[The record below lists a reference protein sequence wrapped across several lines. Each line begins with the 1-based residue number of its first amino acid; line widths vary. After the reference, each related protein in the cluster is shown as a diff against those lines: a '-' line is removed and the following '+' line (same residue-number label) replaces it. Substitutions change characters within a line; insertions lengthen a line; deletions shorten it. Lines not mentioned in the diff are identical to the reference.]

1 MLGYS
6 RAMHKIAP
14 SLLLL
19 SSLVAGITT
28 VHAQSPTPRP
38 APLLQPAP
46 VRIAPPDPAL
56 RAAFDTAAGSSG
68 LDDLALAGFSSQ
80 PLAGWLEYV
89 ALRGRMDTL
98 PLARGNAFLAAHRG
112 EPVAA
117 AFRNDWLSAL
127 ARRNEW
133 QAFLDQWDAGIDG
146 AALRCLRLQAL
157 MAVNRADTQ
166 WTADAQALWRSSGRS
181 LPAQCDP
188 PFALLAAQGGL
199 TDALRWERFDRAAA
213 DAQGGVMRAIA
224 AGLPSADA
232 ALALQ
237 YAAYL
242 DAPEAAVDAWPK
254 TARSRLVASTALAK
268 LAKTDP
274 ARAEML
280 LPGVAKAL
288 AFGEDDNARVL
299 YQVALWSVASYLPD
313 SARRLANVPA
323 SAYDDSLHEWR
334 VREAL
339 SRSDWAAALA
349 AIKRMPDAQR
359 NDSRWL
365 YFAARTSELTGDVAA
380 AKSLYAQAA
389 RKPDFHGFLAADR
402 LDQPYALCPWLPAPT
417 PALKQAVARDP
428 NIVRA
433 VQLFQL
439 DRRGW
444 AAREWNAALARFSD
458 EQRRLAV
465 EVAQDN
471 GWFDRGV
478 FGLVNVDG
486 KRFPEEQHLY
496 RLRFP
501 LHHDA
506 TIRREAAR
514 NGLDPAWV
522 AAEIRAESVFDPSA
536 RSSADARGLMQVVPA
551 TGAAIAA
558 KIGQP
563 WNGADTLFD
572 PDANIAI
579 GTAYLRQLMD
589 RYGGKPYQVIAG
601 YNAGPTPLNRWVSQR
616 PTMDPDFWIETIS
629 YKETREYV
637 ARVLSFSTIY
647 DWRMDGSALRL
658 GDRMQG
664 LTNGPRKAFACPV
677 EPAAVAPLAP
687 APAKPGKRRR

>member
-19 SSLVAGITT
+19 SSLVAGTAT

-46 VRIAPPDPAL
+46 VRIAPSDPAL
-56 RAAFDTAAGSSG
+56 RAAFDSAASSSG

-98 PLARGNAFLAAHRG
+98 PLARGNAFLAARRG
-112 EPVAA
+112 EPVAT
-117 AFRNDWLSAL
+117 AFRTDWLNAL

-133 QAFLDQWDAGIDG
+133 QAFLDQWDASIDG

-157 MAVNRADTQ
+157 MAVNRADAQ

-181 LPAQCDP
+181 LPAQCDA
-188 PFALLAAQGGL
+188 PFALLTAKGGL
-199 TDALRWERFDRAAA
+199 TDALRWERFDLAAA
-213 DAQGGVMRAIA
+213 DAQVGVMRAIA
-224 AGLPSADA
+224 AGLPTADA

-242 DAPEAAVDAWPK
+242 DAPEAAVDGWPK

-274 ARAEML
+274 DRAEAL
-280 LPGVAKAL
+280 LPGVAQAL
-288 AFGEDDNARVL
+288 AFDEAGRSRVL
-299 YQVALWSVASYLPD
+299 YQVALWTAASYLPE
-313 SARRLANVPA
+313 SARRLASVPA

-349 AIKRMPDAQR
+349 AIRRMPDAQR

-365 YFAARTSELTGDVAA
+365 YFAARTSELTGDTAGA
-380 AKSLYAQAA
+380 RSLYAQAA

-402 LDQPYALCPWLPAPT
+402 LEQPYALCPWLPAPT

-428 NIVRA
+428 NIIRA

-486 KRFPEEQHLY
+486 KRYPEEQRLY

-522 AAEIRAESVFDPSA
+522 AAEIRAESVFDPNA
-536 RSSADARGLMQVVPA
+536 RSGADARGLMQVLPA
-551 TGAAIAA
+551 TGAAVAA
-558 KIGQP
+558 KTGLP
-563 WNGADTLFD
+563 WRGAEGLFD
-572 PDANIAI
+572 PDLNIAI
-579 GTAYLRQLMD
+579 GSAYLRQLMD

-616 PTMDPDFWIETIS
+616 PAMDPDLWIETIS

-647 DWRMDGSALRL
+647 DWRLDGSAQRL
-658 GDRMQG
+658 TDRMLG
-664 LTNGPRKAFACPV
+664 LASGQRKAFACPA
-677 EPAAVAPLAP
+677 EPSAAPAAATKH
-687 APAKPGKRRR
+687 APAKRRR

>member
-6 RAMHKIAP
+6 RSMHKIAP

-19 SSLVAGITT
+19 SSLAIGATAA
-28 VHAQSPTPRP
+28 HAQSPTPRP

-56 RAAFDTAAGSSG
+56 RAAFEAAAGSG
-68 LDDLALAGFSSQ
+68 LDDLALAGFSGQ
-80 PLAGWLEYV
+80 PLAGWLEYA

-98 PLARGNAFLAAHRG
+98 PLARGNTFLAAHRDA
-112 EPVAA
+112 PVAV
-117 AFRNDWLSAL
+117 AFRSDWLNAL

-133 QAFLDQWDAGIDG
+133 QAFLDQWDAGIDS
-146 AALRCLRLQAL
+146 ATLRCLRLQAL
-157 MAVNRADTQ
+157 MAVNRTDAA
-166 WTADAQALWRSSGRS
+166 WTAEAQALWRSSGRS

-188 PFALLAAQGGL
+188 PFALLAAQGSL
-199 TDALRWERFDRAAA
+199 TDALRWERFDLAAA
-213 DAQGGVMRAIA
+213 GAQAGVMRAIA
-224 AGLPSADA
+224 AGLPAADA

-242 DAPEAAVDAWPK
+242 DAPDAAVDAWPK

-268 LAKTDP
+268 LAKADP
-274 ARAEML
+274 SRAEML
-280 LPGVAKAL
+280 LPGVAQAL
-288 AFGEDDNARVL
+288 AFDEANRGRVL
-299 YQVALWSVASYLPD
+299 YQIALWSVASYLPE
-313 SARRLANVPA
+313 SARRLARVPA

-349 AIKRMPDAQR
+349 AIRRMPDAQR

-365 YFAARTSELTGDVAA
+365 YFGARTSELTGDAA
-380 AKSLYAQAA
+380 GAKALYAQAA

-402 LDQPYALCPWLPAPT
+402 LGQPYALCPWLPAPT
-417 PALKQAVARDP
+417 PALKQAIARDP
-428 NIVRA
+428 AIVRA

-486 KRFPEEQHLY
+486 KRHPQEQRLY

-514 NGLDPAWV
+514 NQLDPAWV
-522 AAEIRAESVFDPSA
+522 AAEIRAESVFDPNA

-558 KIGQP
+558 KIGLP
-563 WNGADTLFD
+563 WRGADTLY
-572 PDANIAI
+572 DADTNIAI

-616 PTMDPDFWIETIS
+616 PAMDPDFWIETIS
-629 YKETREYV
+629 YRETREYV

-647 DWRMDGSALRL
+647 DWRLDGSALRVS
-658 GDRMQG
+658 DRMLG
-664 LTNGPRKAFACPV
+664 LTGGPRKAFACPV
-677 EPAAVAPLAP
+677 EPAVVPVALAP
-687 APAKPGKRRR
+687 AQPGKRRR

>member
-19 SSLVAGITT
+19 SSLVAATAT
-28 VHAQSPTPRP
+28 VHAQSPTLRP
-38 APLLQPAP
+38 APLLQSAP
-46 VRIAPPDPAL
+46 VRIAPPDAAL
-56 RAAFDTAAGSSG
+56 RAAFDAAAGSG
-68 LDDLALAGFSSQ
+68 LDDLALAGFASQ
-80 PLAGWLEYV
+80 PLAGWLEYA
-89 ALRGRMDTL
+89 ALRGRMDAL
-98 PLARGNAFLAAHRG
+98 PVARGNAFLAAHRG
-112 EPVAA
+112 EPVAGV
-117 AFRNDWLSAL
+117 FRNDWLNAL

-133 QAFLDQWDAGIDG
+133 QAFLDQWDTGIDTTT
-146 AALRCLRLQAL
+146 LRCLRLQAL
-157 MAVNRADTQ
+157 MAVNRADAA

-181 LPAQCDP
+181 LPVQCDA
-188 PFALLAAQGGL
+188 PFALLAAKGGL
-199 TDALRWERFDRAAA
+199 GETLRWERFDKAAA
-213 DAQGGVMRAIA
+213 DAQAGVMRAVA
-224 AGLPSADA
+224 AGLPAGDA

-242 DAPEAAVDAWPK
+242 DAPDAAVGAWPK

-268 LAKTDP
+268 LAKAAPD
-274 ARAEML
+274 RAEAL
-280 LPGVAKAL
+280 LPTVAQAL
-288 AFGEDDNARVL
+288 AFDDADNGRVL
-299 YQVALWSVASYLPD
+299 YQVALWSVASYLPE

-339 SRSDWAAALA
+339 ARSDWAAALA
-349 AIKRMPDAQR
+349 AIKRMPEVQR
-359 NDSRWL
+359 SDSRWL
-365 YFAARTSELTGDVAA
+365 YFAARTSELTGDAA
-380 AKSLYAQAA
+380 GARALYAQAA

-428 NIVRA
+428 AVVRA

-439 DRRGW
+439 DRKGW
-444 AAREWNAALARFSD
+444 AAREWNAALDRFSD

-486 KRFPEEQHLY
+486 KRYPEEQRLY

-514 NGLDPAWV
+514 NNLDPAWV
-522 AAEIRAESVFDPSA
+522 AAEIRAESVFDPNA
-536 RSSADARGLMQVVPA
+536 RSSADARGLMQVLPS
-551 TGAAIAA
+551 TGAAVAA
-558 KIGQP
+558 KRGLP
-563 WNGADTLFD
+563 WGGGGSLFDADT
-572 PDANIAI
+572 NIAI
-579 GTAYLRQLMD
+579 GTAYLRQLID

-601 YNAGPTPLNRWVSQR
+601 YNAGPSPLNRWVAQR

-647 DWRMDGSALRL
+647 DWRLDGSARRVS
-658 GDRMQG
+658 DRMLG
-664 LTNGPRKAFACPV
+664 LTNGPRKNFSCPV
-677 EPAAVAPLAP
+677 EPAAAP
-687 APAKPGKRRR
+687 APAAKPAPPKRRR